1 VIEKY
6 RPLATPF
13 FVIWTMAKKD
23 LRVLLRDRRSVVIL
37 LAMPLVFIFVLGIS
51 LGEGFG
57 QKPDDRLR
65 ISIVDLDVRYVP
77 TETKEKVAKNSKAK
91 TAEAFPPGT
100 WSQVM
105 KDDLAQAAGIKLEI
119 IPTREMAEQLVRDG
133 QRAAVIVFGPEFS
146 DRVYHCSFLADGLNP
161 LFRDGVNLSILDAEI
176 IRDPTQLAASSII
189 EQVIQ
194 VSALRVVIPWM
205 IGTAFREVG
214 DRMGGFVQS
223 GITKMFPNYN
233 FLAFTW
239 TGLTK
244 AEERKSPVVATE
256 LNEVSTGLL
265 KRGSYRYQV
274 LVPSYTVMFSFF
286 LALTCGGLFAAERRQ
301 GTLKRLAA
309 APLSRAQIILGKL
322 LPCLLTAVLQGT
334 FLMTMGKLV
343 FGMKWGNQP
352 GWMFGVIISTAIA
365 ASGMAMLVATLAR
378 TETQVMIY
386 GTMVVLMMAGISG
399 CLMPRELM
407 PEQMKEF
414 SRITPHAWALDAYAQ
429 LLLNPVPNV
438 MIVANACFMLLG
450 FGVVFLGLAW
460 TMLKLET

>member
-1 VIEKY
+1 
-6 RPLATPF
+6 
-13 FVIWTMAKKD
+13 
-23 LRVLLRDRRSVVIL
+23 
-37 LAMPLVFIFVLGIS
+37 
-51 LGEGFG
+51 
-57 QKPDDRLR
+57 
-65 ISIVDLDVRYVP
+65 
-77 TETKEKVAKNSKAK
+77 
-91 TAEAFPPGT
+91 
-100 WSQVM
+100 
-105 KDDLAQAAGIKLEI
+105 
-119 IPTREMAEQLVRDG
+119 
-133 QRAAVIVFGPEFS
+133 
-146 DRVYHCSFLADGLNP
+146 
-161 LFRDGVNLSILDAEI
+161 VNLALLDAEI

-194 VSALRVVIPWM
+194 VSSLRVVMPWM

-214 DRMGGFVQS
+214 NRMGGFVQT
-223 GITKMFPNYN
+223 GITKLFPNYN

-244 AEERKSPVVATE
+244 SEERQTRASATTIE
-256 LNEVSTGLL
+256 EASSGLL

-309 APLSRAQIILGKL
+309 APLSRAQIIVGKL
-322 LPCLLTAVLQGT
+322 LPCLMTAVVQGT
-334 FLMTMGKLV
+334 FLMAMGRII

-352 GWMFGVIISTAIA
+352 GWMMCVIFSTAVA
-365 ASGMAMLVATLAR
+365 ASGMALLVATLAR

-407 PEQMKEF
+407 PEQMKQV

-429 LLLNPVPNV
+429 LLLNPIPNIS
-438 MIVANACFMLLG
+438 IVANACIVLLS
-450 FGVVFLGLAW
+450 FGAAFLALAW
-460 TMLKLET
+460 ALLKLDS